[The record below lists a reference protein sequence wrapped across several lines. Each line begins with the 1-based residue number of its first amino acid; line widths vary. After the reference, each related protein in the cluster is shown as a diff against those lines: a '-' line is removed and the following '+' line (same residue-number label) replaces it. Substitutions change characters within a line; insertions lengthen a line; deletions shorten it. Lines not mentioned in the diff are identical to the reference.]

1 MKKSE
6 LKQIIRESIKE
17 LVLNEAIPC
26 QCHYGSGGHAFP
38 MTCYEYG
45 PQGVCC
51 NHFYVKHTMC
61 CSQALG
67 GIGHNPHPM
76 CNDMHCGNL
85 QNTTCF
91 DVGGHIGEPGGGY
104 GGDPDSEDFL
114 SRDDLDIPKNTLT
127 FVDAKKRVKSKM
139 PQVGYD
145 RENIKFDRPEKDEKN
160 IRKTYS

>member
-91 DVGGHIGEPGGGY
+91 DVGGHIGGPGGGY
-104 GGDPDSEDFL
+104 DGDPDSEDFL
-114 SRDDLDIPKNTLT
+114 SRDDLE
-127 FVDAKKRVKSKM
+127 AS
-139 PQVGYD
+139 
-145 RENIKFDRPEKDEKN
+145 NIYRNK
-160 IRKTYS
+160 IRQESYHTYHR